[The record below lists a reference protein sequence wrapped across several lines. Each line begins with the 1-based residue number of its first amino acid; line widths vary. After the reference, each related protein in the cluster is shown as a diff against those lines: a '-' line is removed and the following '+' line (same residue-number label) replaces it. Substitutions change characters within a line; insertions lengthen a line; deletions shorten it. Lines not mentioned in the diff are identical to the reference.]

1 MALADFFGVSL
12 DTLTGYELRHNQKDA
27 LNAELQRYVH
37 DRTATQ
43 ALLDAATARQVTDAL
58 LSLSGVTRLIIT
70 HQLDASFLSQC
81 DGIVVIKNGHFEEP
95 GTFSRLMNRKG
106 TFYSL
111 STLSQ

>member
-1 MALADFFGVSL
+1 MPLPEIISR
-12 DTLTGYELRHNQKDA
+12 LRKQHH
-27 LNAELQRYVH
+27 V
-37 DRTATQ
+37 TQ
-43 ALLDAATARQVTDAL
+43 EPLPDAL

-70 HQLDASFLSQC
+70 HQPDASFLSRC

-95 GTFSRLMNRKG
+95 GTFSQLMNREG

>member
-1 MALADFFGVSL
+1 MPLPETISR
-12 DTLTGYELRHNQKDA
+12 LRKQHH
-27 LNAELQRYVH
+27 V
-37 DRTATQ
+37 TQ
-43 ALLDAATARQVTDAL
+43 EPLSEVLLW
-58 LSLSGVTRLIIT
+58 LSGVTRLIIT
-70 HQLDASFLSQC
+70 HQLDASFLSRC